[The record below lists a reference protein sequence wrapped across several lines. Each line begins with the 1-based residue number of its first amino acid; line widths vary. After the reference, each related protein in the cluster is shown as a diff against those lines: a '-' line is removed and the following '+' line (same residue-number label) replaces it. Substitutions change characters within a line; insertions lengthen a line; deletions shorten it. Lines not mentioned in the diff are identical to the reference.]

1 MGALV
6 PDVLDGQVSVK
17 NRAARSDTGGPCPRP
32 RSPTA
37 VRAMSVDLDGTADQ
51 EGCGHRDSMGRVS
64 REGSPFR

>member
-17 NRAARSDTGGPCPRP
+17 NPAATSDTGGPCPGP

-37 VRAMSVDLDGTADQ
+37 VRARSVDPDGTADQ
-51 EGCGHRDSMGRVS
+51 EGWGHRHSMGRVS